1 MSVWQWKNKSFH
13 ATIADVLLRSYV
25 VLVMMDINTLK
36 IKIIS

>member
-13 ATIADVLLRSYV
+13 ATGTIAHVLL